1 MDASYQISVHL
12 VKWFQKRRF
21 FSEISQSKKSIAC
34 GGHVCYRI
42 GMKGAIL
49 IEDFP

>member
-1 MDASYQISVHL
+1 V
-12 VKWFQKRRF
+12 V
-21 FSEISQSKKSIAC
+21 SEEKIFLEINQSKKSIAC